1 MSLEAIALGSK
12 IAQGVANT
20 GLSVWESLFR
30 ERQYKEQKQREDT
43 AAQRRVADLRA
54 AGLSPTLAAGS
65 AAQSS
70 TPISVT
76 APRVSLDTGIQEY
89 QSIRES
95 KQNIATARQAEL
107 ASRQN
112 VWNAQAEAMLK
123 NQALTKSAI
132 DIEKAAEELS
142 AQKLA
147 NRAAEYNFNLA
158 QRYGIRSDISSGL
171 VGQLQQGT
179 NVIARLLESLG
190 RDGSVAANAARDN
203 IKQGSQSQGGAK

>member
-30 ERQYKEQKQREDT
+30 KRQYEELKQREDT

-76 APRVSLDTGIQEY
+76 APRVSLDPGVEEY
-89 QSIRES
+89 QRVKER
-95 KQNIATARQAEL
+95 RQALSNAVVAGRVSEETKYNL
-107 ASRQN
+107 NQQNYLLHQAS
-112 VWNAQAEAMLK
+112 K
-123 NQALTKSAI
+123 KSDI
-132 DIEKAAEELS
+132 DIAKAQEELT
-142 AQKLA
+142 AQQLA
-147 NRAAEYNFNLA
+147 NRAAAYNFNLA
-158 QRYGIRSDISSGL
+158 QRYGIRSDITSGL
-171 VGQLQQGT
+171 VGQIQQGT
-179 NVIARLLESLG
+179 NVVAQILNALRT
-190 RDGSVAANAARDN
+190 DGSPAANGVRDN
-203 IKQGSQSQGGAK
+203 LKK